1 MINCEKF
8 LSVAD
13 QFKLGELDTEKP
25 HPDTMNLSDLAKN
38 DVAEGINVLKNVDI
52 KALKKMTFYVDK
64 LEKLAID
71 IQKTLEAHKKIFLF
85 GCGSTGRLSIALEV
99 FCREGLIPNQ
109 YKDLIIG
116 FMSGGDAALVRSIEN
131 FEDFPDRG
139 ARQLAELGFADGD
152 LLIASTEGGETPI
165 VIGATEKAVEISK
178 NPPYFLYCNP
188 DEKLIQIV
196 ERSQRVIDNPKIKKV
211 CLAVGAMGLSGSTRM
226 QSSTVL
232 MAAIGFAFN
241 KIRTGENIADQL
253 NTLIQWYEDCD
264 FSFVENLINAE
275 FNAYQSNNYVIYKTQ
290 NYGVSILTDTT
301 ERSPTFSLN
310 PFENVLSK
318 NDAMSLSYLAISNT
332 KTAESAWFQV
342 LKRQPR
348 VLEWEYCAHLT
359 GMKCLMGFDISEN
372 SIKNRQ
378 KSNLSAKQRLFSIDK
393 ENDFI
398 TFAIDEAQGRIAIA
412 DKNVLLQNLVL
423 KMILN
428 IHSTLLM
435 GKLGRYESNVMTY
448 VKPANNK
455 LIDRAIRY
463 VTQILEKNHGVTLN
477 YVEIAHHL
485 CTVSSQIALE
495 ESIVLKTVEFII
507 RKSPKM
513 KLNNSL

>member
-8 LSVAD
+8 LEIAD

-38 DVAEGINVLKNVDI
+38 DVAKAIEVLKKVDL
-52 KALKKMTFYVDK
+52 KALKIMADKVDK
-64 LEKLAID
+64 LENLYID
-71 IQKTLEAHKKIFLF
+71 IKKTLEANKKIFLF

-109 YKDLIIG
+109 YKHLITG

-139 ARQLAELGFADGD
+139 ARQLEELGFEDGD

-178 NPPYFLYCNP
+178 NAPYFLYCNP
-188 DEKLIQIV
+188 DEKLVQIV
-196 ERSQRVIDNPKIKKV
+196 ERSQRVIDNPNIKKI

-241 KIRTGENIADQL
+241 KIKTGENIAEQL
-253 NTLIQWYEDCD
+253 NELVDWYEQLD
-264 FSFVENLINAE
+264 FSFVENLIHAE
-275 FNAYQSNNYVIYKTQ
+275 FNTYQSNHYVIYKTQ

-318 NDAMSLSYLAISNT
+318 NDVMSLSYLAISNT

-342 LKRQPR
+342 LKRQPK
-348 VLEWEYCAHLT
+348 VLEWKYCVHLT
-359 GMKCLMGFDISEN
+359 GMNCLMGFDISEN
-372 SIKNRQ
+372 AVKNRQ
-378 KSNLSAKQRLFSIDK
+378 KSNLSAKQVLFSIDK
-393 ENDFI
+393 ENGFI
-398 TFAIDEAQGRIAIA
+398 SFNIENVKGRIDIMG
-412 DKNVLLQNLVL
+412 KNVLLQNLVL

-463 VTQILEKNHGVTLN
+463 VTQILEKKHGLN
-477 YVEIAHHL
+477 VSYVEIAHHL
-485 CTVSSQIALE
+485 RTVSKQIAPE
-495 ESIVLKTVEFII
+495 ESIVEKTVAFILLKESK
-507 RKSPKM
+507 R
-513 KLNNSL
+513 